1 MKIILATDFSEE
13 SQMLYPYAVDLVKD
27 AGGKIIL
34 FHAYM
39 DHVFIGDTSFPGSL
53 ESGIFNQELLIQI
66 ENQSKKQMEIWL
78 AFLEKTIEERQ
89 IPNIEVCAV
98 LEGGDPKNE
107 LIALSEKENPD
118 LILMGTS
125 GLGLKGFLEGS
136 VSKNIITKVTMPMLS
151 IPKNYQWRESTD
163 VLYATNFG
171 KYEKLTIERIF
182 SILKPY
188 SPTIHVLHLLVDQED
203 AEKAYELMEALKL
216 SFIGTPIA
224 GDLHFDIVN
233 TQNPRETMK
242 LFCEQHNI
250 SMASFIAHRR
260 SLLDYIFRD
269 RVTKEDFYNLG
280 IPMLTFKEPEN

>member
-1 MKIILATDFSEE
+1 MKIILATDFSDEN
-13 SQMLYPYAVDLVKD
+13 QMLYSYAVDLMKD
-27 AGGKIIL
+27 AGGEIIL
-34 FHAYM
+34 FHAFI
-39 DHVFIGDTSFPGSL
+39 DHVFVGDTSFPGSL
-53 ESGIFNQELLIQI
+53 ESGVFNQELLIQI

-78 AFLEKTIEERQ
+78 AFLEKAIKERK
-89 IPNIEVCAV
+89 IPNIKVRAV

-171 KYEKLTIERIF
+171 KYEKATLERIF

-188 SPTIHVLHLLVDQED
+188 APTIHVLHLLVDQGD
-203 AEKAYELMEALKL
+203 AEKAYELMEVLKQ
-216 SFIGTPIA
+216 SFIGVPIT
-224 GDLHFDIVN
+224 GDLHFNIIN

-250 SMASFIAHRR
+250 RMASFIAHRR

-269 RVTKEDFYNLG
+269 RVMKEDFYNLG
-280 IPMLTFKEPEN
+280 IPMLTFKEPED